1 MPGCQTLLSPSS
13 SEPDTS
19 LSRASSKGAL
29 KSDDAGEEG
38 EAVDGKLSIF
48 IHKREDQ
55 SSHEVLQPLLRYDF
69 TSYLCFGF
77 TFASLLWVFLTLL
90 FLHAFQNVAAL
101 RGVPFDWALEQ
112 TWKKL

>member
-1 MPGCQTLLSPSS
+1 MLNLIFMTSLSLPGCQTLLSPSS

-29 KSDDAGEEG
+29 KPEDAGEEA

-55 SSHEVLQPLLRYDF
+55 SSHEVLQPLLRYVCCDF
-69 TSYLCFGF
+69 SIY
-77 TFASLLWVFLTLL
+77 VFLVL
-90 FLHAFQNVAAL
+90 
-101 RGVPFDWALEQ
+101 
-112 TWKKL
+112 

>member
-1 MPGCQTLLSPSS
+1 MSIVIRILCPPDTLIYIVTSLPGCQTLLSPSS

-29 KSDDAGEEG
+29 KSDEVGEEG

-55 SSHEVLQPLLRYDF
+55 SSHEVLQPLLR
-69 TSYLCFGF
+69 
-77 TFASLLWVFLTLL
+77 
-90 FLHAFQNVAAL
+90 
-101 RGVPFDWALEQ
+101 
-112 TWKKL
+112 

>member
-1 MPGCQTLLSPSS
+1 MLNWIGVHKAAASIAYSYNFPSFPGCQTLLSPSS

-29 KSDDAGEEG
+29 KSDDVGEEG

-55 SSHEVLQPLLRYDF
+55 SSHEVLQPLLR
-69 TSYLCFGF
+69 LGC
-77 TFASLLWVFLTLL
+77 
-90 FLHAFQNVAAL
+90 H
-101 RGVPFDWALEQ
+101 
-112 TWKKL
+112 

>member
-1 MPGCQTLLSPSS
+1 MYTVVRGPSKYTLLKEMSEIWSTVMQLIPSVYSIPFLPGCQTLLSPSS

-29 KSDDAGEEG
+29 KSDDIGEEG

-55 SSHEVLQPLLRYDF
+55 SSHEVLQPLLRSGFYHSDF
-69 TSYLCFGF
+69 Y
-77 TFASLLWVFLTLL
+77 V
-90 FLHAFQNVAAL
+90 Q
-101 RGVPFDWALEQ
+101 
-112 TWKKL
+112 

>member
-1 MPGCQTLLSPSS
+1 MRSQRSAGNHIYTLPSLLGCQTLLSPSS

-29 KSDDAGEEG
+29 KSDKDVGEEG

-55 SSHEVLQPLLRYDF
+55 SSHEVLQPLLR
-69 TSYLCFGF
+69 
-77 TFASLLWVFLTLL
+77 
-90 FLHAFQNVAAL
+90 
-101 RGVPFDWALEQ
+101 
-112 TWKKL
+112 